1 MRYKIN
7 LVLIWVITS
16 QFLNAQLPE
25 GFTAL
30 TDSIPDL
37 LIELRYAGANNF
49 MGRPVAGYNDSIG
62 IGTSALAHHLKKV
75 QAELKLMGLGLKIYD
90 AYRPQTAVNDFIR
103 WSKIPS
109 DTLTKHIY
117 YPTLTKNRLFD
128 LGFIAS
134 KSGHSRGSTVDLS
147 LIYLKGK
154 NKGKEV
160 DMGGSWDFFGELSNF
175 SYPAIS
181 EKQKANRNLLRELM
195 LANGFK
201 PYDKEWWH
209 FTLNQEPFPQTYFN
223 FPIEFP

>member
-1 MRYKIN
+1 MRYKIS
-7 LVLIWVITS
+7 LVLIGVITS

-49 MGRPVAGYNDSIG
+49 MGRPVAGYNDRIG
-62 IGTSALAHHLKKV
+62 IGTSALAHHLNKV
-75 QAELKLMGLGLKIYD
+75 QTELKLMGLGLKIYD

-103 WSKIPS
+103 WSKIPG

-117 YPTLTKNRLFD
+117 YPTLVKNRLFD

-147 LIYLKGK
+147 LIYLEGE
-154 NKGKEV
+154 NKGNPV
-160 DMGGSWDFFGELSNF
+160 DMGSPWDFFGDLSNF
-175 SYPAIS
+175 NNTSIS
-181 EKQKANRNLLRELM
+181 KKQKVNRILLRELM

-201 PYDKEWWH
+201 PYEKEWWH
-209 FTLNQEPFPQTYFN
+209 FTLNQEPFTQTYFD

>member
-1 MRYKIN
+1 
-7 LVLIWVITS
+7 
-16 QFLNAQLPE
+16 
-25 GFTAL
+25 
-30 TDSIPDL
+30 
-37 LIELRYAGANNF
+37 
-49 MGRPVAGYNDSIG
+49 
-62 IGTSALAHHLKKV
+62 
-75 QAELKLMGLGLKIYD
+75 MGLGLKIYD
-90 AYRPQTAVNDFIR
+90 AYRPQTAVNDFIH

-117 YPTLTKNRLFD
+117 YPTLAKNRLFD

>member
-1 MRYKIN
+1 MRYKIS
-7 LVLIWVITS
+7 LVLVWVITS
-16 QFLNAQLPE
+16 QFLNAQLPQ
-25 GFTAL
+25 GFTVL

-49 MGRPVAGYNDSIG
+49 MGRPVAGYNDRIG

-90 AYRPQTAVNDFIR
+90 AYRPQTAVNEFIR
-103 WSKIPS
+103 WSKIPG

-117 YPTLTKNRLFD
+117 YPTLAKNRLFD

-154 NKGKEV
+154 NKGNEV
-160 DMGGSWDFFGELSNF
+160 DMGSPWDFFGDLSNF
-175 SYPAIS
+175 NNTSIS
-181 EKQKANRNLLRELM
+181 KKQKANRSLLRELM

-201 PYDKEWWH
+201 PYEKEWWH
-209 FTLNQEPFPQTYFN
+209 FTLNQEPFPQTYFD
-223 FPIEFP
+223 FPIELP

>member
-7 LVLIWVITS
+7 LVLIGVITS
-16 QFLNAQLPE
+16 QFLNSQLPE

-49 MGRPVAGYNDSIG
+49 MGRPVAGYNDRIG
-62 IGTSALAHHLKKV
+62 IGTSALAHQLKKV

-103 WSKIPS
+103 WSKIPGDS
-109 DTLTKHIY
+109 LTKHIY
-117 YPTLTKNRLFD
+117 YPTLVKNRLFD

-154 NKGKEV
+154 NKVNEV
-160 DMGGSWDFFGELSNF
+160 DMGSSWDFFGDLSNF
-175 SYPAIS
+175 NNTSIS
-181 EKQKANRNLLRELM
+181 KKQKANRSLLRELM
-195 LANGFK
+195 IANGFK
-201 PYDKEWWH
+201 PYEKEWWH
-209 FTLNQEPFPQTYFN
+209 FTLNQEPFPQTYFD
-223 FPIEFP
+223 FPIELP

>member
-7 LVLIWVITS
+7 LVLIGVITS

-49 MGRPVAGYNDSIG
+49 MGRPVAGYNDRIG
-62 IGTSALAHHLKKV
+62 IGTSALAHQLKKV

-103 WSKIPS
+103 WSKIPGDS
-109 DTLTKHIY
+109 LTKHIY
-117 YPTLTKNRLFD
+117 YPTLVKNRLFD

-154 NKGKEV
+154 NKVNEV
-160 DMGGSWDFFGELSNF
+160 DMGSSWDFFGDLSNF
-175 SYPAIS
+175 NNTSIS
-181 EKQKANRNLLRELM
+181 KKQKAHRSLLRELM
-195 LANGFK
+195 IANGFK
-201 PYDKEWWH
+201 PYEKEWWH
-209 FTLNQEPFPQTYFN
+209 FTLNQEPFPQTYFD
-223 FPIEFP
+223 FPIELP